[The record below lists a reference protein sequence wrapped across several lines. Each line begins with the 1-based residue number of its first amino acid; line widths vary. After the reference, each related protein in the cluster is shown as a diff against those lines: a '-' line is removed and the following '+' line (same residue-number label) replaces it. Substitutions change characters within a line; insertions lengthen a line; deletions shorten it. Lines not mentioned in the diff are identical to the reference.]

1 MARKGVEMM
10 VSVNGVTVPK
20 LDTAIPSPGS
30 IEPASPVRDRVAS
43 GRSEARTASGDKT
56 AGKTSFH
63 FERMSEQDKERL
75 QEMLDKHNEQF
86 AYTGKYLKF
95 KFDEEA
101 SMMYVE
107 VIDAATQEVI
117 VSLPPEF
124 LIDLSVKMK
133 KILGLYIDEK
143 L

>member
-1 MARKGVEMM
+1 M
-10 VSVNGVTVPK
+10 VSLNGVNAPK
-20 LDTAIPSPGS
+20 LEPVAEIGR
-30 IEPASPVRDRVAS
+30 IESVNPVRERIATDRNETRLA
-43 GRSEARTASGDKT
+43 GDRIPTKT
-56 AGKTSFH
+56 GQQATFDLS
-63 FERMSEQDKERL
+63 RMRDQDKEKL

-86 AYTGKYLKF
+86 SYTGKFLKF

-107 VIDAATQEVI
+107 VIDSSTQEVI

>member
-1 MARKGVEMM
+1 M

-20 LDTAIPSPGS
+20 LDTAIPSLGS
-30 IEPASPVRDRVAS
+30 IEPASPVRDKVAS
-43 GRSEARTASGDKT
+43 ERSEARTAG
-56 AGKTSFH
+56 AEGKSFH
-63 FERMSEQDKERL
+63 FEQMSEQDKEQL

>member
-1 MARKGVEMM
+1 
-10 VSVNGVTVPK
+10 
-20 LDTAIPSPGS
+20 
-30 IEPASPVRDRVAS
+30 
-43 GRSEARTASGDKT
+43 
-56 AGKTSFH
+56 
-63 FERMSEQDKERL
+63 MSEQDKERL

>member
-1 MARKGVEMM
+1 M
-10 VSVNGVTVPK
+10 VSLNGANAPK
-20 LDTAIPSPGS
+20 
-30 IEPASPVRDRVAS
+30 IEPFAEIGRIESVNPTRERIPIDRN
-43 GRSEARTASGDKT
+43 EARFAGDRIPDKT
-56 AGKTSFH
+56 ARKASFDLS
-63 FERMSEQDKERL
+63 RMSEQDKEKL

-86 AYTGKYLKF
+86 SYTGKFLKF

-101 SMMYVE
+101 FMMYVE
-107 VIDAATQEVI
+107 VIDSSTQEVI